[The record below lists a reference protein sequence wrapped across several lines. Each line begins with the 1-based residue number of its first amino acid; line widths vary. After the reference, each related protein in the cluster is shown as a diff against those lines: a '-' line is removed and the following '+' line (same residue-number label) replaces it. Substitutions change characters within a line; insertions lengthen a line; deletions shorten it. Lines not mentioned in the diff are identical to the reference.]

1 MATMAAIVD
10 TVTMVVMVKVKVE
23 VLRMSRVTTVVTVE
37 VARERQT
44 VSVYL
49 EA

>member
-1 MATMAAIVD
+1 MATMAAIVG

-23 VLRMSRVTTVVTVE
+23 GVREVRSESVTVE

-44 VSVYL
+44 DSVS
-49 EA
+49 

>member
-23 VLRMSRVTTVVTVE
+23 GVREVRSESVTVE

-44 VSVYL
+44 DSVS
-49 EA
+49 

>member
-10 TVTMVVMVKVKVE
+10 TVTMVVMVKVKVKVEGVRE
-23 VLRMSRVTTVVTVE
+23 VRSESVTVE

-44 VSVYL
+44 DSVS
-49 EA
+49 